1 MELYSISV
9 WLFSLNIEI
18 FFHLRFV
25 HVVHV
30 SVIRFSFFC
39 AKHSILGMYYSL
51 FIHFLEGGCLECF
64 QFFVRVC
71 LLGFFF
77 WQLCIKPLYTGF
89 QVNISL
95 YFAGSIPSCEVAGLH
110 VSVFHFIRN
119 CQLVFRVGTFC
130 ISIKKG

>member
-77 WQLCIKPLYTGF
+77 LAIMHKATVYRFPSEHKFIFCW
-89 QVNISL
+89 VN
-95 YFAGSIPSCEVAGLH
+95 
-110 VSVFHFIRN
+110 
-119 CQLVFRVGTFC
+119 T
-130 ISIKKG
+130 